1 VGGACADD
9 DPLPAD
15 SAAAAIELLH
25 CASLV
30 HDDLPCFDY
39 APTRRQKD
47 TVHVAYGTPIAVLT
61 GDALIVLAFETL
73 ARGAWRHPR
82 RLVRLVSL
90 LGRAAGSPMGIAA
103 GQAWES
109 EAHVDLSAYQ
119 QAKTGALFAAATV
132 AGAAAAG
139 AEPEP
144 WRRLGEALGEAY
156 QVADDLRDV
165 ACRQEEIG
173 KPAGRDAT
181 LGRPNA
187 AALLG
192 TGGAL
197 DRLARALPERL
208 RGRVV
213 FLAVDTD
220 PAADDALRLQAFAE
234 SVVGRG
240 SPLRFLTSD
249 EAGMKA
255 LTRKLGYPAASLPE
269 PPPTVLLFDR
279 RGAIAMSYGG
289 DPIDAPRLQR
299 DIAVLDTFTQGLDGP
314 APAATAGMDASR

>member
-1 VGGACADD
+1 MTLATRYDTEGVMEPGTRIESALDQAIAFAEAPGAPPLLAEAVRYAVFPGGHRIRPRLCLSVARACGDD
-9 DPLPAD
+9 DPVGAD
-15 SAAAAIELLH
+15 AAAAAIELLH

-30 HDDLPCFDY
+30 HDDLPCFDD
-39 APTRRQKD
+39 APMRRQKPA
-47 TVHVAYGTPIAVLT
+47 VHIAYGAPIAVLT

-73 ARGAWRHPR
+73 ARGARRYPAR
-82 RLVRLVSL
+82 LARLVGL
-90 LGRAAGSPMGIAA
+90 LGRAAGSPMGITA

-132 AGAAAAG
+132 SGAAAAG
-139 AEPEP
+139 ADAEP

-197 DRLARALPERL
+197 DRLAR
-208 RGRVV
+208 
-213 FLAVDTD
+213 
-220 PAADDALRLQAFAE
+220 
-234 SVVGRG
+234 
-240 SPLRFLTSD
+240 
-249 EAGMKA
+249 
-255 LTRKLGYPAASLPE
+255 LTREAIAAIPDCPGAARLTAEIEAQARLFLPASLRP
-269 PPPTVLLFDR
+269 VS
-279 RGAIAMSYGG
+279 A
-289 DPIDAPRLQR
+289 
-299 DIAVLDTFTQGLDGP
+299 
-314 APAATAGMDASR
+314 

>member
-1 VGGACADD
+1 MDSGRRIEMALDRAVAYAEAPGAPPLLAEALRYAVFPGGHRIRPRLCLSVARACGDD
-9 DPLPAD
+9 NPAG
-15 SAAAAIELLH
+15 SEAAAAAIEILH

-30 HDDLPCFDY
+30 HDDLPCFDD
-39 APTRRQKD
+39 APMRRQKPSID
-47 TVHVAYGTPIAVLT
+47 VAFGEPIAVLT

-73 ARGAWRHPR
+73 ARAAIRHPAR
-82 RLVRLVSL
+82 LGRLVGL
-90 LGRAAGSPMGIAA
+90 LGRAAGSPSGIAA

-109 EAHVDLSAYQ
+109 EAHVSLSDYQ

-144 WRRLGEALGEAY
+144 WRRLGECLGEAY

-192 TGGAL
+192 RGGAL
-197 DRLARALPERL
+197 DRLSRL
-208 RGRVV
+208 TRE
-213 FLAVDTD
+213 AVASI
-220 PAADDALRLQAFAE
+220 PAC
-234 SVVGRG
+234 
-240 SPLRFLTSD
+240 P
-249 EAGMKA
+249 GMAA
-255 LTRKLGYPAASLPE
+255 LTAEIEAQARLFLPASL
-269 PPPTVLLFDR
+269 R
-279 RGAIAMSYGG
+279 
-289 DPIDAPRLQR
+289 
-299 DIAVLDTFTQGLDGP
+299 AVV
-314 APAATAGMDASR
+314 A